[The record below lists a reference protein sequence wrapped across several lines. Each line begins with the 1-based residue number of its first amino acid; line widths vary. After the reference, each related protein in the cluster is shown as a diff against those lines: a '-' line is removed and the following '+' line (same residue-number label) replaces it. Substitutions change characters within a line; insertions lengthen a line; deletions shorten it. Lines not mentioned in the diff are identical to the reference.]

1 MSFINNRPDSS
12 RWQGPGLKSKRIAPG
27 QDDAVSSVEQVGS
40 QKERKKK
47 AKQSNVRGKA

>member
-40 QKERKKK
+40 RKERNKKSQ
-47 AKQSNVRGKA
+47 AKQCAG